1 MKILHVVQGYFP
13 AIGGTERVIQ
23 LVSEQFSSRFGDE
36 VVVYTTPAYNCELFW
51 RRDQP
56 SLPIG
61 EERINGVTVRR
72 FPVFNRLNYLRRKL
86 SDYSSKYKL
95 PYNDR
100 FRALLNG
107 PIVPGMTRA
116 IADSGADVIAASSF
130 PLMHMHYALNA
141 GKKAGIPVLYF
152 GGIHAADDWGFNRP
166 MIFEAIKEVD
176 AYIAYTKFE
185 KDYLTGRGVNPDKI
199 TPVGVGVDPEPFEAA
214 DGTALRQRLRLGDDP
229 VVAFVGQQVQYKG
242 IEVVIDAMEHVWK
255 RIPNARLLIA
265 GSRTTYSEVIAVK
278 VSRLPLEQRMNVV
291 TLDNFKE
298 DEKPSIFAA
307 CDVLAFPSVY
317 ESFGIVFIEA
327 WSASKPV
334 IGLRLNATS
343 SVVDDGVDGL
353 LVMPGSPEDLG
364 RALIEVLSDDDKRK
378 RMGEAGHRKVREQ
391 YTWDIVI
398 EKYHQVYEATAK
410 KGKVEAVAATQ

>member
-1 MKILHVVQGYFP
+1 MKILHVVQGYYP

-23 LVSEQFSSRFGDE
+23 LVSEQFVSRYRDE
-36 VVVYTTPAYNCELFW
+36 VNVYTTPAYNCELFW

-61 EERINGVTVRR
+61 VEEINGVTVRR

-116 IADSGADVIAASSF
+116 IAESGADLIAASSF
-130 PLMHMHYALNA
+130 PLMHMHYALEA

-185 KDYLTGRGVNPDKI
+185 KDFLTGRGVDPAKI
-199 TPVGVGVDPEPFEAA
+199 TPIGVGVDPESFEEA
-214 DGTALRQRLRLGDDP
+214 DGTELRQRLRLGSNP

-255 RIPNARLLIA
+255 QIPNARLLIA

-278 VSRLPLEQRMNVV
+278 ISRLPLEQRLNVV

-334 IGLRLNATS
+334 IGLRLNASS

-364 RALIEVLSDDDKRK
+364 RALAEVLADEDKRK

-398 EKYHQVYEATAK
+398 EKYHQVYEAAAK
-410 KGKVEAVAATQ
+410 KGKVKVGAAV